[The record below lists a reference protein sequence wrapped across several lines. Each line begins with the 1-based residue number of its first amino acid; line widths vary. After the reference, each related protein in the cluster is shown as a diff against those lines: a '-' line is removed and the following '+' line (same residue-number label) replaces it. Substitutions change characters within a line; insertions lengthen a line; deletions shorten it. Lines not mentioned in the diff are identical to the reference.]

1 MMNRLLKALLT
12 SLWFVVLC
20 APIMGIHINPDHSV
34 TFRWHRLV
42 GLAIGV
48 FFAALLWHWY
58 YDRKALGE
66 KSSASRSTRR
76 SPFPGSSIT
85 PPSAAR
91 ASSS

>member
-42 GLAIGV
+42 GRLLRGSALALV
-48 FFAALLWHWY
+48 L
-58 YDRKALGE
+58 
-66 KSSASRSTRR
+66 
-76 SPFPGSSIT
+76 
-85 PPSAAR
+85 
-91 ASSS
+91 